1 MGADTAK
8 GNVLHFM
15 LHTAANVH
23 VFSQNGLIFG
33 GRWPGWPSLEVTK
46 LCMLREIKVKRLWM
60 QTHTHTQHPC
70 TPICNAGTAHFLQLI

>member
-60 QTHTHTQHPC
+60 QTHTHTRSIRALLFVMLELH
-70 TPICNAGTAHFLQLI
+70 ISCN